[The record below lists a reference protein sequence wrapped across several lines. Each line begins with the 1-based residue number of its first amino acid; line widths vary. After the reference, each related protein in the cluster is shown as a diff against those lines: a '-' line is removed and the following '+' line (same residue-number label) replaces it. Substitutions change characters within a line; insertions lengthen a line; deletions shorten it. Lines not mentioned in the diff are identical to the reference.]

1 MFILTNQ
8 IMKKLL
14 FVASMLLSTGAF
26 SQGLV
31 AGLKKR
37 LEFGIKAGAGYSDF
51 VNANFSTDP
60 LVGYHFGG
68 TIGFKFNDRFS
79 IQEDI
84 LYSLQGAR
92 AKSDL
97 LGKKDIK
104 LHYMTIPILLRYKTH
119 SGFYVEG
126 GAQAAMLISE
136 DLPGLRGDQKFA
148 KKVDAGAV
156 GGIGFHSK
164 IGLGVGVRYIYGF
177 TEIGQADNPI
187 VKPNFTTS
195 TAQAS
200 IFYIF

>member
-1 MFILTNQ
+1 
-8 IMKKLL
+8 MKKLL
-14 FVASMLLSTGAF
+14 FAALMLTSAGAF

-31 AGLKKR
+31 PGLMKK

-51 VNANFSTDP
+51 VNANFATDP

-68 TIGFKFNDRFS
+68 TIGFKLNDRFS

-84 LYSLQGAR
+84 LYSLQGAKT
-92 AKSDL
+92 KSDIF
-97 LGKKDIK
+97 GKKEIK
-104 LHYMTIPILLRYKTH
+104 LHYMTIPILLRYKTR

-126 GAQAAMLISE
+126 GAQAAMLIKE
-136 DLPGLRGDQKFA
+136 DVPGLSADQKFA

-164 IGLGVGVRYIYGF
+164 MGLGIGVRYVYGF
-177 TEIGQADNPI
+177 TKIGDTSNPI
-187 VKPNFTTS
+187 IKPDFTTS

-200 IFYIF
+200 VFYTF